1 MDSNRGPSA
10 YQPNPLPLGQTSSL
24 RSELLS
30 WGASFYSLLAR
41 GVNGSFVFPVR
52 LLQFLVLAEPLGN
65 FIVGGA
71 QGVRRRRRVWG
82 QPEERNDTLEVS
94 HVYCY

>member
-1 MDSNRGPSA
+1 M
-10 YQPNPLPLGQTSSL
+10 
-24 RSELLS
+24 LL
-30 WGASFYSLLAR
+30 FYSLLAH

-71 QGVRRRRRVWG
+71 EAVRREKEG
-82 QPEERNDTLEVS
+82 GGGEERNDTLEVS
-94 HVYCY
+94 HVYCYEPQSVGKTWLSPST